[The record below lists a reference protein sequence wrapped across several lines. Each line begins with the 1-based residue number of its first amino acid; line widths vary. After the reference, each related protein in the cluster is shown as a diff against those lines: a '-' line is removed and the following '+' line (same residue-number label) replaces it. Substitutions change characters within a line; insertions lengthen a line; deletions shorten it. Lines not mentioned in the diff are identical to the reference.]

1 MKEDKNK
8 EDKNTMKS
16 LLYYILFMFFSINSI
31 ITLFTYDKITDISTG
46 NLTNIIVTSSI
57 IGQEIYNGL
66 KK

>member
-8 EDKNTMKS
+8 EHKNTMKS

-57 IGQEIYNGL
+57 IGQEIYSGL

>member
-57 IGQEIYNGL
+57 IGQEIYSGL

>member
-1 MKEDKNK
+1 MK

-57 IGQEIYNGL
+57 IGQEIYSGL